1 MEIDKIDT
9 TILAELSANARVSMV
24 DLATRVGLSS
34 TAIARRQ
41 RSLEESGFIRGY
53 QAVLDL
59 GRFGLRTTVLV
70 RIALESQSDQA
81 LKAFEAGVLSCPS
94 VIRCFLMSGSDD
106 YVAIVL
112 ARDIED
118 FERIHRTELSRLPRV
133 ARDPV
138 QFRHARHRKPR
149 RPSSGIRQIKWSQ
162 TGLTQP
168 CYCFSCGEPKAPFEG
183 IHRIDLNGGSFHI
196 DSRGR
201 PFRAASRHRFTGSTH
216 DGTFHPRPCPRHRSY
231 RRARRARQCP

>member
-1 MEIDKIDT
+1 MSALGYFSQESKLMEIDKIDT
-9 TILAELSANARVSMV
+9 TILAELSTNARVSMV

-41 RSLEESGFIRGY
+41 RSLEEGGFIQGY

-81 LKAFEAGVLSCPS
+81 LKAFEAGVLNCPS

-133 ARDPV
+133 ARIQSSFAMRDVVNRTVPPV
-138 QFRHARHRKPR
+138 VFGK
-149 RPSSGIRQIKWSQ
+149 SG
-162 TGLTQP
+162 G
-168 CYCFSCGEPKAPFEG
+168 PK
-183 IHRIDLNGGSFHI
+183 
-196 DSRGR
+196 
-201 PFRAASRHRFTGSTH
+201 RA
-216 DGTFHPRPCPRHRSY
+216 
-231 RRARRARQCP
+231 

>member
-9 TILAELSANARVSMV
+9 TILAELSSNARVSMV

-41 RSLEESGFIRGY
+41 KSLEESGFIQGY

-70 RIALESQSDQA
+70 RIALESQSEQA
-81 LKAFEAGVLSCPS
+81 LKAFEAGVLNCPS

-133 ARDPV
+133 ARIQSSFAMRDVVNRAVPPV
-138 QFRHARHRKPR
+138 VFGK
-149 RPSSGIRQIKWSQ
+149 SGGAGYCVWS
-162 TGLTQP
+162 G
-168 CYCFSCGEPKAPFEG
+168 
-183 IHRIDLNGGSFHI
+183 
-196 DSRGR
+196 
-201 PFRAASRHRFTGSTH
+201 
-216 DGTFHPRPCPRHRSY
+216 
-231 RRARRARQCP
+231 